1 MAKKNRKIK
10 MGMVGGGADAFIG
23 AVHRNAAALD
33 QEIELVCGAFS
44 SNPEKSKQTGQAL
57 YLDEQRVYDS
67 WEQMIEKESR
77 LPEGERMD
85 FISIVTP
92 NHLHFGPAK
101 MALEHGFHVMSDK
114 PLCFSLGEA
123 LELKEL
129 VDKTGLLFGLTHTY
143 SGYPMVKEA
152 RNLIKQ
158 GRLGKIRKIYVEYP
172 QGWLT
177 DNIEK
182 EGQKQASWRTDPSRS
197 GKSGCM
203 GDIGTH
209 AAHLAEY
216 VSGLAIS
223 NVCADLNKVVEGRE
237 LDDDGAVLLRFDNG
251 ASGVLIASQVA
262 AGEENNLKL
271 RVYGEKGGVEWNHTD
286 ANTLQL
292 KWTDRPKEILR
303 TGVNNEYLSEASRKN
318 TRLPSGHPEGYLEAF
333 ANIYRNF
340 AFAIRAVS
348 AGEKPDLEIYDFP
361 DVNDGVMGM
370 AFIDKVVESTEKN
383 NQWIKM

>member
-1 MAKKNRKIK
+1 

-44 SNPEKSKQTGQAL
+44 SSPEKSKQTGQAL

-67 WEQMIEKESR
+67 WQQMIEHESKF
-77 LPEGERMD
+77 PEGERMD

-114 PLCFSLGEA
+114 PLCFSLDEA
-123 LELKEL
+123 LELKTL

-152 RNLIKQ
+152 KNLIKQ
-158 GRLGKIRKIYVEYP
+158 GMLGSVRKVYVEYP

-182 EGQKQASWRTDPSRS
+182 GGQKQASWRTDPARS

-216 VSGLAIS
+216 VSGLSIS
-223 NVCADLNKVVEGRE
+223 NVCADLNKIVEGRE

-251 ASGVLIASQVA
+251 TSGVLVATQIA

-271 RVYGEKGGVEWNHTD
+271 RVYGEKGGLEWNHTD
-286 ANTLQL
+286 ANTLQV
-292 KWTDRPKEILR
+292 KWTDRPNELWR
-303 TGVNNEYLSEASRKN
+303 TGVDNQYLSEASRRN

-340 AFAIRAVS
+340 AFAIKAVES
-348 AGEKPDLEIYDFP
+348 GEKPDLDIYDYP
-361 DVNDGVMGM
+361 DINDGVMGM
-370 AFIDKVVESTEKN
+370 TFIDKVVESTEKKN
-383 NQWIKM
+383 RWIKM